1 MGTGGTNFG
10 KKFQLWFWGIFAF
23 LWIIIIGLF
32 TFIGLEYFGP
42 LPSFEELE
50 NPKSNLASEVI
61 SEDHV
66 VLGSYYI
73 QNRTFIDFE
82 DLSPNVINAL
92 LSTEDIRFY
101 RHSGVD
107 ARGLARVLV
116 KTIILR
122 QEGSG
127 GGSTL
132 TQQLAKNLFPRD
144 TVIYSSSSSQIQ
156 GVDHLR

>member
-50 NPKSNLASEVI
+50 NTKSNLASEVI

-66 VLGSYYI
+66 VLDSYYL
-73 QNRTFIDFE
+73 QNRTFIDF
-82 DLSPNVINAL
+82 
-92 LSTEDIRFY
+92 
-101 RHSGVD
+101 
-107 ARGLARVLV
+107 
-116 KTIILR
+116 
-122 QEGSG
+122 
-127 GGSTL
+127 
-132 TQQLAKNLFPRD
+132 
-144 TVIYSSSSSQIQ
+144 
-156 GVDHLR
+156 